1 MLTELSWIARE
12 TLSGYQSALSIW
24 AFLAVSYFLI
34 SRNQHLGS
42 IKKIMW
48 NKKNAD
54 FSKFIHLFIQQIF
67 DEHHVLGTVPGSEY
81 FKCMLPCCKQ

>member
-34 SRNQHLGS
+34 SRNEHLGS

-54 FSKFIHLFIQQIF
+54 FSMKLFNYSF
-67 DEHHVLGTVPGSEY
+67 NKYLMNTM
-81 FKCMLPCCKQ
+81 C